1 MPLQQ
6 ILPTWLAINACND
19 TAASGQTDL
28 RTGQAVNAGGLNLG
42 DYFDLTNK
50 EALQASYSTNGT
62 LFSGRYRRVQV
73 DSGATAANV
82 KTGTIGLMASPAAI
96 QIDLG
101 GKLPLSMNVVTS
113 YDQGDGSA
121 IHPVVFLNTVTPGN
135 FCFVQE
141 LGVAT
146 VLGKTSLTAAT
157 PAINDLIVSATSG
170 LVDDPT
176 QSTTLTYALE
186 KLILGSAI
194 DLPVSTGLF
203 RILLNLPTVQ
213 D

>member
-6 ILPTWLAINACND
+6 ILPTWLALNACND
-19 TAASGQTDL
+19 ATASGIQDL
-28 RTGQAVNAGGLNLG
+28 RTLQPINAGGLNLG
-42 DYFDLTNK
+42 DYFDITMA
-50 EALQASYSTNGT
+50 EAKALSYTTNGT
-62 LFSGRYRRVQV
+62 LYAGRYRRVQV
-73 DSGATAANV
+73 DSGATAGNV

-96 QIDLG
+96 GIDLG

-113 YDQGDGSA
+113 YDQGVNAGLR
-121 IHPVVFLNTVTPGN
+121 PVVFLNTVTPGN

-146 VLGKTSLTAAT
+146 VLGKTSLTAT
-157 PAINDLIVSATSG
+157 PTIGDLIQSTTSG

-176 QSTTLTYALE
+176 QSTGLTSATQ
-186 KLILGSAI
+186 KLVLGTAI

-203 RILLNLPTVQ
+203 RILLNFPTVQ